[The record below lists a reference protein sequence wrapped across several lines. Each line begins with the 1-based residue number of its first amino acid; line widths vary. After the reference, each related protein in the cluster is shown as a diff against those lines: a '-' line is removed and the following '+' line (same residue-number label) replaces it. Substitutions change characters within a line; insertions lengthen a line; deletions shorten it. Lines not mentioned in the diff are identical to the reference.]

1 MTQPMMLGDRY
12 RLEEVIGRGG
22 MAEVWRAQ
30 DTRLGREVAIK
41 RLRTD
46 LSSDPTF
53 QARFQR
59 EAQSAA
65 GLNHPNIV
73 SVYDT
78 GTQIDPNSGISIP
91 FIVME
96 LVKGETLRDV
106 LHQDEPITPKQAF
119 EYLTG
124 VLSALSFSHSKGI
137 IHRDIKPANVM
148 ITTDGV
154 VKVMD
159 FGIARAVSDTTA
171 TMTQTA
177 AVIGTAQ
184 YLSPEQA
191 RGETV
196 DARSDIYSTGC
207 LLYEL
212 LTGRPPFTGDSPVS
226 VAYQHVREVPLPP
239 SQLEPLVTPAM
250 DAIVMTALAKDPAT
264 RYQSADD
271 MLADV
276 NRLLGGTPVQAKVP
290 DEAETQLLPPPPGPR
305 LTASDDTETKLMSD
319 SALAA
324 FGSEEVDEEDAYY
337 SDDQPRRRVTWPT
350 MVLIG
355 LLVVLFAALG
365 MVLLK
370 TWGTETDQTTV
381 PSVIGLNETG
391 AKSTLSNHQLTAE
404 VRHTSGP
411 ADTKGEVIKQ
421 DPAQGATARIG
432 STVIITIND
441 GPNQA
446 TIPTSIIGMP
456 EDQAKRELVA
466 LGFNANFIFSQ
477 PATSEPPSYVS
488 GQIVSVTPAP
498 GQMANFKD
506 QITLTVATGMSIVPQ
521 LVGMSEGDAIA
532 AASAL
537 GFSAFATGFEPTDEV
552 PPGTVLRQSAQ
563 YGIAGKRTDPIRL
576 TVSVAAPPSSAPTE
590 TAAPPTNTTVPTDTS
605 TTVPT
610 DTGTP

>member
-41 RLRTD
+41 RLRSD

-78 GTQIDPNSGISIP
+78 GAQIDPASGISIP

-96 LVKGETLRDV
+96 IVKGQTLRDI
-106 LHQDEPITPKQAF
+106 LHQDQPITPTAAF

-239 SQLEPLVTPAM
+239 SQLEPSVTPAM
-250 DAIVMTALAKDPAT
+250 DAIVMTSLAKDPAT

-276 NRLLGGTPVQAKVP
+276 NRLLGGTPVQATVP
-290 DEAETQLLPPPPGPR
+290 DESETQLLPPAPVAPVI
-305 LTASDDTETKLMSD
+305 DTETRLMSG

-324 FGSEEVDEEDAYY
+324 FSSEEVDEDEAYY
-337 SDDQPRRRVTWPT
+337 SDEPQKRVFSWATAIL
-350 MVLIG
+350 VG
-355 LLVVLFAALG
+355 LLVILVAALG
-365 MVLLK
+365 MVVYK
-370 TWGTETDQTTV
+370 TWGTETEQATV
-381 PSVIGLNETG
+381 PKVIGLNETG
-391 AKSTLSNHQLTAE
+391 AKSVLSNEHLTAE

-411 ADTKGEVIKQ
+411 AETKGEVIKQ
-421 DPAQGATARIG
+421 DPVQGTIARIG

-446 TIPTSIIGMP
+446 TIPTNIIGMP
-456 EDQAKRELVA
+456 EDQARRELVA
-466 LGFNANFIFSQ
+466 LGFNPNYIFSQ
-477 PATSEPPSYVS
+477 PAIEEPLSYVT
-488 GQIVSVTPAP
+488 GQVAGVIPAP
-498 GQMANFKD
+498 GATVNFKD
-506 QITLTVATGMSIVPQ
+506 TITLHVATGSSMVPT
-521 LVGMSEGDAIA
+521 LTGMSEEEAVA
-532 AASAL
+532 LANSL
-537 GFSAFATGFEPTDEV
+537 GFSAFTTETVPTDEY
-552 PPGTVLRQSAQ
+552 PPGTVVKQSVLP
-563 YGIAGKRTDPIRL
+563 GIIAKRTDPIKL
-576 TVSVAAPPSSAPTE
+576 TVAREVPYTPPPVVVTTAPPPPPPTELTTEPTE
-590 TAAPPTNTTVPTDTS
+590 TETTP
-605 TTVPT
+605 
-610 DTGTP
+610 